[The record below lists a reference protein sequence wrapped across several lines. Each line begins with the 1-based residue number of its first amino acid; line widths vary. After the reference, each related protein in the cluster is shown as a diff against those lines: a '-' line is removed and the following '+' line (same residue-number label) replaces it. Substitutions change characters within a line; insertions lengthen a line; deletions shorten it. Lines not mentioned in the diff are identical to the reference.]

1 MATMKEYKAFLAQVR
16 KLTGLDVMVPDET
29 GLMMLRV
36 EDRYNLNLQ
45 FVEATGKVLCFVEV
59 AELPKDAPKA
69 VYRDLLVGGLF
80 GKETA
85 GGYFTLEPQS
95 ETLIY
100 NYFFDLAMAAR
111 DIEDFVATLEKILQ
125 LCDMW
130 FDRIHGL
137 LGEGHEAKADAPK
150 GDSPHDFIALG
161 HTIIRP

>member
-1 MATMKEYKAFLAQVR
+1 MATMEEYKTFLAQVR
-16 KLTGLDVMVPDET
+16 KLTGPDMMVPDEM
-29 GLMMLRV
+29 GLVMLRV

-59 AELPKDAPKA
+59 AELPKDTPAA

-85 GGYFTLEPQS
+85 GGYFALEP
-95 ETLIY
+95 ETESVVY
-100 NYFFDLAMAAR
+100 NYFFDFDRINAEP
-111 DIEDFVATLEKILQ
+111 EDFIATLEKILQ